1 MSILKL
7 KDIGKIY
14 VSEGTVAV
22 GIRNV
27 NLSFELGEFVAITG
41 ESGSGKS
48 TLLNILS
55 GIDTYEE
62 GEMYVDG
69 NPTSHYLQADWEEY
83 RERYISFIFQN
94 YNILE
99 SFTVLQNVEL
109 ALMSIENPKERKRK
123 AIELLERVG
132 MKSHMHQ
139 KGSHLSG
146 GQKQRTVIARALAK
160 DSPIILADEP
170 TGNLDQKSSKEII
183 DLLHEISKDKLVVIV
198 THNFEEVEQYA
209 TREIRVYNGTVGAD
223 NVAARETEP
232 VSTEAPKT
240 ASEEG
245 GQPETETPKKRQW
258 KQELSNGIALGK
270 AVFCAKPKLT
280 ILMSLVMICGLLGI
294 FILTAAFGDFEYI
307 FGDATMFEKEKGRLV
322 LVRKDGQPISDEE
335 VSKLDEQYN
344 PERVIHYDYLKDME
358 LEDSRALLRF
368 AYDPSGN
375 WNFRYTL
382 EYKTDFGKPDYGRYP
397 ENNGEVL
404 LYVPIFYRDIYQP
417 EGEESVGTVRLIFES
432 SLPASNYI
440 ENPDLLNPDA
450 YPDVLMPDENG
461 NPAAIIR
468 NDADRYKEL
477 IARYGNLKI
486 CGIKYYYDS
495 GIHPKMIV
503 TEEDFYGLNELELM
517 SKGKDL
523 DEYRQASLFF
533 KNDRTAKKIAK
544 ELNEEGYIAVTTKTK
559 RKLSVEEIISL
570 LLTIAISGVMWFLGT
585 LFMTFF
591 VNLCLQKSFQAFRDD
606 ISIMR
611 SMGIPVKTIKIGMW
625 VRLIMA
631 EIPALIALPI
641 LALVVYRTPK
651 WNCQLIYMR
660 WWHYAIILVGM
671 FLIIRGIM
679 KKQNKLIFEVSVK
692 KSLQGVDEK

>member
-1 MSILKL
+1 MSILEL

-27 NLSFELGEFVAITG
+27 NLSFNTGEFVAITG
-41 ESGSGKS
+41 ASGSGKS

-62 GEMYVDG
+62 GEMYVEG

-83 RERYISFIFQN
+83 REKYISFIFQN
-94 YNILE
+94 YNILD

-123 AIELLERVG
+123 AIELLDRVG
-132 MKSHMHQ
+132 MKSHMNQ
-139 KGSHLSG
+139 KGSRLSG

-170 TGNLDQKSSKEII
+170 TGNLDQQSSKEII

-198 THNFEEVEQYA
+198 THNFEEVEHYA
-209 TREIRVYNGTVGAD
+209 TREIRVFNGTVGAD
-223 NVAARETEP
+223 NVTEQGK
-232 VSTEAPKT
+232 EQGT
-240 ASEEG
+240 AES
-245 GQPETETPKKRQW
+245 PETILEEDTPSESEIPEKKQW
-258 KQELSNGIALGK
+258 KRDLSNGIALGK

-280 ILMSLVMICGLLGI
+280 ILMSLVMIFGLLGI
-294 FILTAAFGDFEYI
+294 FVLTASFGDFEYM
-307 FGDATMFEKEKGRLV
+307 FGNATMFEKEKGRLI
-322 LVRKDGQPISDEE
+322 LIRKDGKPISDEDL
-335 VSKLDEQYN
+335 SQLSGQYN
-344 PERVIHYDYLKDME
+344 PERVIHCDYLKDRE
-358 LEDSRALLRF
+358 LQDYKAFYKYSDTI
-368 AYDPSGN
+368 YDK
-375 WNFRYTL
+375 WNFQYTF
-382 EYKTDFGKPDYGRYP
+382 EYKTDFGKPDYGSYP
-397 ENNGEVL
+397 EKPGEVF
-404 LYVPIFYRDIYQP
+404 LYVPIYYKDAYQP
-417 EGEESVGTVRLIFES
+417 DGEDIAQSVQFNFAVSLTKNFNMSGSFENEEE
-432 SLPASNYI
+432 PAVNAQDI
-440 ENPDLLNPDA
+440 
-450 YPDVLMPDENG
+450 V
-461 NPAAIIR
+461 
-468 NDADRYKEL
+468 RYKEL
-477 IARYGNLKI
+477 LGRYNSLRI

-495 GIHPKMIV
+495 DIHPKMIL
-503 TEEDFYGLNELELM
+503 TEEDFNGLTELEMLSDGRKM
-517 SKGKDL
+517 KD
-523 DEYRQASLFF
+523 YRQASLFF
-533 KNDRTAKKIAK
+533 KNDRTAKKVAK
-544 ELNEEGYIAVTTKTK
+544 QLDGDGYIAVTTKTK
-559 RKLSVEEIISL
+559 RKLAANEIISL
-570 LLTIAISGVMWFLGT
+570 LLTIFLLGVIWFLGT
-585 LFMTFF
+585 LFLTFF

-625 VRLIMA
+625 VRLFMS

-641 LALVVYRTPK
+641 LALIVYRTPK
-651 WNCQLIYMR
+651 WNLQLIYMH